1 MREHLTLATLKQFL
15 GYGAVGLLNT
25 ALSFLLINLGM
36 AATGATNGPIF
47 ILISLIVFI
56 VLVFHSFLWNRFLIF
71 KRENPRELHREY
83 TAFFLVTGFT
93 SLVNLFIL
101 HVLVDAIGPQAGLS
115 PHAWA
120 NVGIAL
126 TIPVAVI
133 LNFLGYKF
141 IVFPVRASKSAF
153 Y

>member
-1 MREHLTLATLKQFL
+1 MRQHLTLATLKQFL

-25 ALSFLLINLGM
+25 ALSFLFINIG
-36 AATGATNGPIF
+36 IF
-47 ILISLIVFI
+47 ITGRASGPVFILTSFIVFV

-83 TAFFLVTGFT
+83 AAFFLVTGFS

-101 HVLVDAIGPQAGLS
+101 YVLVDLIGPQAGLT

-120 NVGIAL
+120 NVGIAF
-126 TIPVAVI
+126 TIPVAVT

-141 IVFPVRASKSAF
+141 LVFPERPPA
-153 Y
+153 